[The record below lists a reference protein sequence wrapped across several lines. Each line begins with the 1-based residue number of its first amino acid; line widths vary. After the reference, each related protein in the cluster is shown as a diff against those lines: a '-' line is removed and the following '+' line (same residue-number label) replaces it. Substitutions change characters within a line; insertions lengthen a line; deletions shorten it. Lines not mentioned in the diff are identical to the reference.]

1 MNDADAFA
9 RLLAS
14 GVPVSAPVAVVV
26 AHADDET
33 LWAGAALGRMTDCR
47 LIHLTDSSPR
57 DLADARRLGFRTREA
72 YAVARAGE
80 LDAALV
86 ALGAAPERLGYAVPD
101 QEAVAHLPGLVERLA
116 TDCAGVAAIATHP
129 YEGGH
134 PDHDAAALAV
144 RVAADRLGVPVV
156 EFASYNLHGGER
168 VWARF
173 EPNSDC
179 PENTRP
185 LLPDERA
192 RIDAALAAHASQAV
206 VFDDWRPA
214 VERWRAAPRYDFSR
228 PPPGEA
234 CLYDRFG
241 WTLTSARWRELAEAA
256 AWR

>member
-1 MNDADAFA
+1 MTDADAWA
-9 RLLAS
+9 RLIAS
-14 GVPVSAPVAVVV
+14 GAPIARPVAVVV

-33 LWAGAALGRMTDCR
+33 LWAGSAIGRMAECR

-57 DLADARRLGFRTREA
+57 DLADARRLGFATRGA
-72 YAVARAGE
+72 YAAARAQE

-86 ALGAAPERLGYAVPD
+86 ALGATPTRIGYGVAD
-101 QEAVAHLPGLVERLA
+101 QEVVDRLPPIVERLTA
-116 TDCAGVAAIATHP
+116 DCAGVGAIATHP

-173 EPNSDC
+173 EPDPDC
-179 PENTRP
+179 PEHSRP

-192 RIDAALAAHASQAV
+192 RIGLALAAHASQAG
-206 VFDDWRPA
+206 VFGDWRPG
-214 VERWRAAPRYDFSR
+214 VERWRAAPRHDFTR
-228 PPPGEA
+228 PPPGEG
-234 CLYDRFG
+234 CLYDGFG
-241 WTLTSARWRELAEAA
+241 WALTSHRWRERAA
-256 AWR
+256 AWV